1 MHAEKVEGWRDGA
14 DDVPAYFGAA
24 RELLFGPKSGAVI
37 ALLPPPGVASK
48 KG

>member
-1 MHAEKVEGWRDGA
+1 MQRKWRDGGMEGA
-14 DDVPAYFGAA
+14 DDVPTYFGAA
-24 RELLFGPKSGAVI
+24 RELLFGPKSSAVI